1 MSIPAFML
9 SAPKP
14 QIKQRLYNERRIP
27 VLEGKVKLSSIE
39 GWVDNPRIELAKK
52 RFIDR
57 VGPRELTQEEIFA
70 LMKDEE
76 EEIKLKTLRDDIIKN
91 GLREPVTL
99 SHTGKLLDGN
109 RRFFALRYALEGMP
123 ESDPNRRDFEVVDA
137 YVLTASATEDDE
149 HDILVEENFSASLKI
164 QWPDYVKAQKVIVAH
179 EAGMPAREI
188 AKRFAWNPSKVRET
202 VRIHRVIEDFK
213 AFATDQPDEAEGGGG
228 LGLSEQEA
236 EQIAS
241 ENYQYFNEAQ
251 RAFLQ
256 PLETDIDFKANFFKW
271 IKDGKFSSFAEVR
284 VAHRAWQD
292 PEAKAILMGPEPTA
306 AKIAKSTLEY
316 NERLV
321 RSGEEVLGRIQQFVK
336 FLSQLEVQQVMA
348 LPEGTIKK
356 LEDTLSSVIEMGKA
370 ASSK

>member
-1 MSIPAFML
+1 MSIPTFML
-9 SAPKP
+9 STPKP

-27 VLEGKVKLSSIE
+27 VLEGKVKLADIQ

-52 RFIDR
+52 RFIER
-57 VGPRELTQEEIFA
+57 VGPRQLTQDEIFE
-70 LMKDEE
+70 LMKAEE

-91 GLREPVTL
+91 GLREPLTL

-123 ESDPNRRDFEVVDA
+123 DSDPNRRDFEVVDA
-137 YVLTASATEDDE
+137 FVLTETATEDDE
-149 HDILVEENFSASLKI
+149 HDILVEENFSASLKVE
-164 QWPDYVKAQKVIVAH
+164 WPDYVKAQRVIAAH
-179 EAGMPAREI
+179 EAGMSPADI
-188 AKRFAWNPSKVRET
+188 ARRFAWSTRKVKET
-202 VRIHRVIEDFK
+202 VKIHRIIEDFK
-213 AFATDQPDEAEGGGG
+213 AFATDPPDEVEGGGG
-228 LGLSEQEA
+228 LGLSEQDA
-236 EQIAS
+236 EKIAS

-251 RAFLQ
+251 KSFYQ

-271 IKDGKFSSFAEVR
+271 IKEGKFNSFAEVR
-284 VAHRAWQD
+284 IAHRAWSD
-292 PEAKAILMGPEPTA
+292 PETKAILMGPEPTA
-306 AKIAKSTLEY
+306 GKIAKGTLEY

-336 FLSQLEVQQVMA
+336 FLSQLEVQQVMT

-356 LEDTLSSVIEMGKA
+356 LEETLASVIEMGKA

>member
-1 MSIPAFML
+1 
-9 SAPKP
+9 
-14 QIKQRLYNERRIP
+14 
-27 VLEGKVKLSSIE
+27 
-39 GWVDNPRIELAKK
+39 
-52 RFIDR
+52 
-57 VGPRELTQEEIFA
+57 
-70 LMKDEE
+70 
-76 EEIKLKTLRDDIIKN
+76 
-91 GLREPVTL
+91 
-99 SHTGKLLDGN
+99 
-109 RRFFALRYALEGMP
+109 MP

-137 YVLTASATEDDE
+137 HVLTESATEDDE

-164 QWPDYVKAQKVIVAH
+164 QWPDYVKAQKVIAAH
-179 EAGMPAREI
+179 EAGMPAKEI

-202 VRIHRVIEDFK
+202 VRIYRVIEDFK

-348 LPEGTIKK
+348 LPEGTVKK

>member
-1 MSIPAFML
+1 M
-9 SAPKP
+9 
-14 QIKQRLYNERRIP
+14 
-27 VLEGKVKLSSIE
+27 
-39 GWVDNPRIELAKK
+39 AKK

-57 VGPRELTQEEIFA
+57 VGPRELTQEEIFQ

-137 YVLTASATEDDE
+137 HVLTESATEDDE

-164 QWPDYVKAQKVIVAH
+164 QWPDYVKAQKVIAAH
-179 EAGMPAREI
+179 EAGMPAKEI

-202 VRIHRVIEDFK
+202 VRIYRVIEDFK

-348 LPEGTIKK
+348 LPEGTVKK